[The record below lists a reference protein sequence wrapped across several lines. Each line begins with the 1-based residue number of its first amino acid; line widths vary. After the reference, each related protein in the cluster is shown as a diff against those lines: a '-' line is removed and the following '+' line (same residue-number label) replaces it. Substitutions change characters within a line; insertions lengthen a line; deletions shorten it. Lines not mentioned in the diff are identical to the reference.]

1 MKVAVRSIVSF
12 LIICWS
18 VAWAD
23 SVTISVPKDHY
34 LGISTPSASV
44 SAAREKAL
52 YDVAAQILRSIGAS
66 YSLRFDSRVTGT
78 LEKVNRYINERFHY
92 SASGFIAEIDNRIV
106 SQTYHRTS
114 NGIVYEMLVHFPRQV
129 VERMR
134 RLSQGA
140 KVIVRRMDDRI
151 YELREVNGVS
161 CVLTEAI
168 IVVSEKNMHA
178 GFLNY
183 YVMKVSSG
191 FNKTFTKTLSEPII
205 LKGRGVKH
213 TKFMMPNR
221 NKTLTDAF
229 LGTRR
234 SVKITLIGTDEIGR
248 PVKVKVL
255 E

>member
-1 MKVAVRSIVSF
+1 VRVAVKIVF
-12 LIICWS
+12 ILLISWS

-23 SVTISVPKDHY
+23 SVTIHVPKDHY
-34 LGISTPSASV
+34 MGISTPSASV

-52 YDVAAQILRSIGAS
+52 HDLAAQILRSIGAS
-66 YSLRFDSRVTGT
+66 YSLRFNSRMTGT
-78 LEKVNRYINERFHY
+78 LEKINRHIDERFHY
-92 SASGFIAEIDNRIV
+92 SASGFITDIENRIV
-106 SQTYHRTS
+106 SQTYNRTS
-114 NGIVYEMLVHFPRQV
+114 SGIVYEMLVHFPRPEI
-129 VERMR
+129 ERMR

-140 KVIVRRMDDRI
+140 KVIVRRVDGNL

-161 CVLTEAI
+161 CVFTETI
-168 IVVSEKNMHA
+168 IAVSKKNMHA

-191 FNKTFTKTLSEPII
+191 SNKTFTKTLPEPII

-213 TKFMMPNR
+213 TKLMMPNK
-221 NKTLTDAF
+221 NKPLTDAV

-234 SVKITLIGTDEIGR
+234 SVEITLIGTDEIGR
-248 PVKVKVL
+248 PVKVKVP